1 MSEESYKLKQIILII
16 VTIIFYSFPSFSSE
30 IEGKGLI
37 CSKSKEYE
45 YADAI
50 FFYEKD
56 FERWLM
62 SDAVDN
68 NGNPTNFNFIKLRT
82 IDPNSEFNMDR
93 PYNSYTLLRDDRIVL
108 NFKNWS
114 RQIIII
120 DRYSLEYRHDIN
132 GELHQKKNCEVI
144 NDKKSFLKK
153 MKEISLIREKSYK
166 DKLSKRKI

>member
-1 MSEESYKLKQIILII
+1 MII
-16 VTIIFYSFPSFSSE
+16 VTIIFYSFPSFSNE
-30 IEGKGLI
+30 IQGKGLI

-68 NGNPTNFNFIKLRT
+68 NGNPTNFNFIKRRT

-93 PYNSYTLLRDDRIVL
+93 PYNFYTLLRDDSIL
-108 NFKNWS
+108 LEFKNYS
-114 RQIIII
+114 KSIIII
-120 DRYSLEYRHDIN
+120 DRYSLEYRHQIN
-132 GELHQKKNCEVI
+132 GGLHHKKNCEVI
-144 NDKKSFLKK
+144 NDKKSFFKK
-153 MKEISLIREKSYK
+153 MKEISLIREKYYK
-166 DKLSKRKI
+166 NKLSKRKI